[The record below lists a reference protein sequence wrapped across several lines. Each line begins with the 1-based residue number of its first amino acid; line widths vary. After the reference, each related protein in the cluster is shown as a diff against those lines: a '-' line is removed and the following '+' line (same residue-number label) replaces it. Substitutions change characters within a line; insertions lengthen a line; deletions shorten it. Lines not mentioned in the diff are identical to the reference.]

1 MNTPHKSQRVARV
14 SPPGSGQVEDSS
26 AFGSLGRACKMACL
40 CRQPCSDLSS
50 HRQNPGSLSSLPQ
63 ANRQPVATAFG
74 VEVLEHSPGDSQE
87 ENPESLHLRV
97 GLEVLGC
104 QGLRLIQTGPADG
117 QVA

>member
-50 HRQNPGSLSSLPQ
+50 HRQKPGSLSSLPQ
-63 ANRQPVATAFG
+63 ATA
-74 VEVLEHSPGDSQE
+74 SQW
-87 ENPESLHLRV
+87 PLPLVWRCWSTESLHLRV
-97 GLEVLGC
+97 GLQVLGC
-104 QGLRLIQTGPADG
+104 QGLRLIKTGPADG
-117 QVA
+117 QVAQSS